1 MGKIDISKIE
11 GYNEMSAEDKVKALE
26 SYEYADTDYTGYV
39 RKDVFDKTA
48 SELAQKKK
56 ELKEK
61 MSEDEQKAQEDKE
74 AREKLQADYESLLR
88 ENKISKY
95 KANYLSMGYD
105 SKLADEM
112 AVAMADGDVDKLFK
126 NQVKQNEIL
135 EKKIKAEILADTPK
149 PNTNN
154 NTKSMTLEDLRKMSP
169 QDRLDF
175 SEKNP
180 EEYKALYEGENNDA

>member
-135 EKKIKAEILADTPK
+135 EKKIKAEILAGTPK

-154 NTKSMTLEDLRKMSP
+154 NNKSMTLEDLRKMSP
-169 QDRLDF
+169 QDRLEF

>member
-169 QDRLDF
+169 QDRLEF

>member
-11 GYNEMSAEDKVKALE
+11 GYDKMSAEDKVKALE

-154 NTKSMTLEDLRKMSP
+154 STKSMTLEDLRKMSP
-169 QDRLDF
+169 QDRLEF

>member
-11 GYNEMSAEDKVKALE
+11 GYDKMSAEDKVKALE

-39 RKDVFDKTA
+39 KKDVFDKTA

-95 KANYLSMGYD
+95 KVNYLSMGYD

-154 NTKSMTLEDLRKMSP
+154 STKSMTLEDLRKMSP
-169 QDRLDF
+169 QDRLEF

>member
-11 GYNEMSAEDKVKALE
+11 GYDKMSAEDKVKALE

-39 RKDVFDKTA
+39 KKDVFDKTA

-74 AREKLQADYESLLR
+74 AREKLQADYENLLR

-154 NTKSMTLEDLRKMSP
+154 SNKSMTLEDLRKMSP
-169 QDRLDF
+169 QDRLEF